1 MPGVRCPSKTPAMLL
16 AKSLALSRGGAAA
29 EGAQEDDML
38 FVAVSAPVQ
47 WVLVLRRLS
56 SRAIGCNLT

>member
-47 WVLVLRRLS
+47 WVLVLLFF
-56 SRAIGCNLT
+56 L